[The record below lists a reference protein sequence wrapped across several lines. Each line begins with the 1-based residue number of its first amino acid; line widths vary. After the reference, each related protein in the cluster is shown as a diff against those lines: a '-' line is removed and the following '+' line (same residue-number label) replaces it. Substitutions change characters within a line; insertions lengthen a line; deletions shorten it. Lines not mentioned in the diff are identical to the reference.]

1 MTQTRINYLIL
12 AMVIIAVIVIV
23 GAGYALAQVVEAPVA
38 VAPTELNA
46 IGSLSL
52 DALTWA
58 ATAAITVITGFLSNW
73 LRKMT
78 IFQRNQSEG
87 LSNERL
93 SNIIYKGIDYAMV
106 AAQNEVNKPGS
117 GQTEV
122 KFDNMFL
129 SLVTGFV
136 KSNAP
141 ELLEYFGLHADPQTL
156 SPRLNTMIMARLAP
170 YVGSTMIGGAIPST
184 MSPTASAGRS
194 DGSFSLPSG
203 VVPTTTASASGG

>member
-1 MTQTRINYLIL
+1 MTQNTRVNYIL
-12 AMVIIAVIVIV
+12 VAVVVTVLVVIFGIAYAFAQTV
-23 GAGYALAQVVEAPVA
+23 GVPVAPV
-38 VAPTELNA
+38 ELNPL
-46 IGSLSL
+46 GNLSL

-58 ATAAITVITGFLSNW
+58 ATAAITVVTGFLSNW

-93 SNIIYKGIDYAMV
+93 SSIIYKGIDYAMV

-136 KSNAP
+136 KTNAP
-141 ELLEYFGLHADPQTL
+141 ELLNYFDLEPDQQKL

-170 YVGSTMIGGAIPST
+170 YIGSNMIGGAMPGVA
-184 MSPTASAGRS
+184 TANH
-194 DGSFSLPSG
+194 FSLPVAGSPQAAQ
-203 VVPTTTASASGG
+203 VTTASASGG